1 MFKQKIKGY
10 IAEISEL
17 LKRSKAVCFL
27 SYILKSLNRSVYHTL
42 NTLLNKFLFISKM
55 IIHKT

>member
-17 LKRSKAVCFL
+17 LKSGKAVCFL
-27 SYILKSLNRSVYHTL
+27 SYILKCSTVPFIIRS
-42 NTLLNKFLFISKM
+42 
-55 IIHKT
+55 IHCSMS

>member
-1 MFKQKIKGY
+1 MFKQKIKCH
-10 IAEISEL
+10 IAEIFQL
-17 LKRSKAVCFL
+17 FKGGKTVRFL
-27 SYILKSLNRSVYHTL
+27 PYILKSLNRSVYHTL

>member
-1 MFKQKIKGY
+1 MFKQKIKCH
-10 IAEISEL
+10 IAEIFQL
-17 LKRSKAVCFL
+17 IKGGKTVRFL
-27 SYILKSLNRSVYHTL
+27 PYILKSLNRSVYHTL